1 MPTDLS
7 GLNDQQRNAILE
19 SIDSNVVL
27 LAGAGAG

>member
-7 GLNDQQRNAILE
+7 KLNDQQRAAVLE
-19 SIDSNVVL
+19 SINSNVVL